1 MGVLVD
7 DDVKKRWLTRL
18 QRRLELRAEISRV
31 FNSHACA
38 TACAGDR
45 RMIDRAKFASVR
57 VGVEHD
63 SFPVLLIAQN
73 LVVQHDCDY
82 GQLVTH
88 HSLKLGPAMSEAP
101 VAGDA
106 EHGPVRLGE
115 LRSDGE
121 RQALTEARHSAW
133 RQEALTDRTCGQVVA
148 DPDRRIARI
157 RHHNRLR
164 CE

>member
-1 MGVLVD
+1 MRSQSCVRGGISSEGCDRRMGVLVD

-45 RMIDRAKFASVR
+45 RMVDRTKFASVR

-73 LVVQHDCDY
+73 LVVQHDCD
-82 GQLVTH
+82 
-88 HSLKLGPAMSEAP
+88 
-101 VAGDA
+101 
-106 EHGPVRLGE
+106 
-115 LRSDGE
+115 
-121 RQALTEARHSAW
+121 
-133 RQEALTDRTCGQVVA
+133 
-148 DPDRRIARI
+148 
-157 RHHNRLR
+157 
-164 CE
+164 

>member
-18 QRRLELRAEISRV
+18 ERRFELRAEISRV

-45 RMIDRAKFASVR
+45 RMVDRTKFASVR

-88 HSLKLGPAMSEAP
+88 HSLKL
-101 VAGDA
+101 
-106 EHGPVRLGE
+106 
-115 LRSDGE
+115 
-121 RQALTEARHSAW
+121 TEARHSAW